1 LISELIYGE
10 KPSWKDPVKYSFCV
24 GGKDGVP
31 FPVNKATY
39 DETIE
44 ILENAVK
51 QAKIDGKE
59 RINAIRRLSSFA
71 RTSRM

>member
-1 LISELIYGE
+1 M
-10 KPSWKDPVKYSFCV
+10 PSWKDPVRYSFCV

-31 FPVNKATY
+31 FPVNRTIY

-51 QAKIDGKE
+51 QAKVGSKE
-59 RINAIRRLSSFA
+59 RVNALKRLSNFA
-71 RTSRM
+71 SKAK